1 MSHIAVCV
9 VCLRSELTL
18 FFYVKKCRLVKQYNF
33 TNLKFGTEII
43 SVIIMNKN
51 SKIKLAVFNKFVPEI
66 LNIVD
71 IRLFF

>member
-1 MSHIAVCV
+1 
-9 VCLRSELTL
+9 
-18 FFYVKKCRLVKQYNF
+18 
-33 TNLKFGTEII
+33 
-43 SVIIMNKN
+43 MNKN